1 MSNKAFQTIESEVLG
16 EQVII
21 LTDINAIDEAL
32 KAHKVIY
39 KPEEIEAL
47 DGASDETLREV
58 HKLKKFF
65 RGWICG
71 PKVLV

>member
-1 MSNKAFQTIESEVLG
+1 MPNKAFQTIESEVLG

-21 LTDINAIDEAL
+21 LTDIDAIDDAL

-47 DGASDETLREV
+47 EGLSDDSLREV
-58 HKLKKFF
+58 HRIKKFF
-65 RGWICG
+65 RGWILG